1 MPRSALLFDLDGTML
16 HTDAIHQAVFAD
28 LMAPHGHVVDTAF
41 YMAHIHGRLNHDIFA
56 DLLPGAGD
64 PQALSDAKEAEFRR
78 RLPRPYPSTP
88 GLSAL
93 LDRAQA
99 AGMGLAVVTNA
110 NRLNAHAMLDAVGER
125 ARFAVII
132 SGEECAHGKPHPAP
146 YLAAM
151 EALGVAPADCIA
163 FEDSPS
169 GIRSAAASGAFT
181 VGIRSALDDTT
192 LRALGAHLT
201 LSDFTDAALSP
212 VLSRF
217 EGAPA

>member
-1 MPRSALLFDLDGTML
+1 ML

-28 LMAPHGHVVDTAF
+28 LMAPRGLVVDDAF
-41 YMAHIHGRLNHDIFA
+41 YMAHVHGRLNTDFFA
-56 DLLPGAGD
+56 EFLPSESD

-99 AGMGLAVVTNA
+99 AGMALAVVTNA
-110 NRLNAHAMLDAVGER
+110 NRLNAQAMLEAVGES
-125 ARFAVII
+125 ARFAVVI

-151 EALGVAPADCIA
+151 AALGVAPADCIA
-163 FEDSPS
+163 FEDSPA
-169 GIRSAAASGAFT
+169 GIRAAAASGAFT
-181 VGIRSALDDTT
+181 VGIRSALDDAT
-192 LRALGAHLT
+192 LRAHGAHLT
-201 LSDFTDAALSP
+201 LSDFTDAALLP
-212 VLSRF
+212 ALTRF
-217 EGAPA
+217 TGVSA